1 MFMALI
7 GSDVPAKEAEIGL
20 VDGLFSRMH
29 SRESVSV
36 GLSTFML
43 DLNQVRPSHPLE
55 HTKGSSHF
63 ECHVKLL
70 ELVLITVFA
79 RQPFKTATD
88 ESLKCLHSEL
98 QYHPSAVF

>member
-7 GSDVPAKEAEIGL
+7 GSDVPANEAEIGL
-20 VDGLFSRMH
+20 VDGIFSRIH

-43 DLNQVRPSHPLE
+43 DLNQVRPSCLPE
-55 HTKGSSHF
+55 HTKALYTFFFFMSGVS
-63 ECHVKLL
+63 
-70 ELVLITVFA
+70 VLITVFA

-88 ESLKCLHSEL
+88 ESLKYLHSEL
-98 QYHPSAVF
+98 QNYPSAGF